1 MSKKSDRRKKNAHAH
16 ARSVSSGT
24 APVKAKTKRD
34 VRPMVARS
42 FEGVPSEC
50 DWIALRELVP
60 AATAPLTL
68 RDAKYADRVVELGT
82 VLPMAVPALVRDDG
96 RILLAAQTTV
106 PTPDAGR
113 DIAYALLRALEAE
126 PGTLLS
132 HEAGAVDGPTLSD
145 VLTDDALDVT
155 VHDDFSFW
163 IDDLESQS
171 DDVKLST
178 QRANETVF
186 PTARLASVEAAY
198 WCAPGPKAHVRW
210 PMPYDEDA
218 LLDALARLS
227 AAGELTLGEDTKFAG
242 QFRAHGLLVPVWDV
256 PMDAHPDEFEKPA
269 AHMQARIEKALEVT
283 EPLGEAERR
292 SRAGIIGRQVTLR

>member
-1 MSKKSDRRKKNAHAH
+1 MSKKSERRKKNAQAH
-16 ARSVSSGT
+16 ARSISNGDVT
-24 APVKAKTKRD
+24 EKVRTKRD
-34 VRPMVARS
+34 LRPMVARP
-42 FEGVPSEC
+42 FAGVPGEC
-50 DWIALRELVP
+50 DWVALRELVP

-68 RDAKYADRVVELGT
+68 RDPKYADRKVELGT

-96 RILLAAQTTV
+96 RVVLAAQTTI
-106 PTPDAGR
+106 PSPDAGR
-113 DIAYALLRALEAE
+113 DIAHALLRAMEAE
-126 PGTLLS
+126 PGTLLDY
-132 HEAGAVDGPTLSD
+132 EAAPASGPTLAEILS
-145 VLTDDALDVT
+145 DDAPQVT
-155 VHDDFSFW
+155 VHEDFSFW
-163 IDDLESQS
+163 VEDLDSQS
-171 DDVKLST
+171 EDVKLSM

-186 PTARLASVEAAY
+186 PTARLSSVEAAY

-256 PMDAHPDEFEKPA
+256 SIDAHPSEFEKPA
-269 AHMQARIEKALEVT
+269 EQLLARVEKALAVT
-283 EPLGEAERR
+283 DPLNEAERR